1 MKKLVSLLLVASLL
15 LIGTFAAT
23 AEEAKKWEGH
33 HIVYASWGDGAEKA
47 ARDAAIAAFEEATG
61 CEVTHINNNSDYD
74 TKITAMVAAGE
85 QIDCGMLESATIAYP
100 MAEQGLLEPLDSY
113 VEASGIDMN
122 DYVAASCYYDNDG
135 NLISWSGNIELM
147 CLFYNRDVFDAAGI
161 AYPPSS
167 PEDAWTWDEFV
178 DVAKQLTKDANGLTP
193 NDEGFDPDNIVQ
205 YGVNPGVWWPVW
217 GSFILSNGGSIV
229 DENGNFAM
237 NQPEAVEALQAFCD
251 LKLVDHVAPS
261 VAASESLP
269 AGDVALLTGTYAMV
283 IDGQWNA
290 LTYSE
295 AGINFGMATL
305 PKYGD
310 KVVSICTNGM
320 NCIFSA
326 SQEKEAAWDLIQY
339 LSDPSIDLTL
349 FRNGNLMPTSIE
361 WLTDEDKLAQWV
373 GEDNPARPEGYEGII
388 DMLINNSAAPL
399 TGQIIGFPDLI
410 TLVDAGIEEVLYG
423 NMTAQEAM
431 DSVAAQIEEAGLEL
445 GLRTAATEDAAA
457 EEAPAEDAAAEEAP
471 AEDAATEETVTEEA
485 PAEDAAAE
493 EAPAEDAAETAE
505 TTEAAE

>member
-15 LIGTFAAT
+15 LIGAFAAT
-23 AEEAKKWEGH
+23 AEETKKWEGH
-33 HIVYASWGDGAEKA
+33 SIVFAGWGDGAEKA
-47 ARDAAIAAFEEATG
+47 ATEAAIAAFEEATG
-61 CEVTHINNNSDYD
+61 CEVTYINNNSDFD

-85 QIDCGMLESATIAYP
+85 QLDCAMLESATIAYP

-113 VEASGIDMN
+113 VEASGIDMS
-122 DYVAASCYYDNDG
+122 DYAAASCYYDNDG
-135 NLISWSGNIELM
+135 NLISYAGNIELM
-147 CLFYNRDVFDAAGI
+147 CLFYNKDVFDAAGI
-161 AYPPSS
+161 DYPPTS
-167 PEDAWTWDEFV
+167 PADAWTWDEFV
-178 DVAKQLTKDANGLTP
+178 DICKQLTKDANGLTP

-229 DENGNFAM
+229 DADGNFAM

-290 LTYSE
+290 LTYAE
-295 AGINFGMATL
+295 AGVNFGMAPI
-305 PKYGD
+305 PKMGD
-310 KVVSICTNGM
+310 EVVSICTTGM
-320 NCIFSA
+320 FCIFSA
-326 SQEKEAAWDLIQY
+326 SQEKDAAWDLIQY
-339 LSDPSIDLTL
+339 LNDPSLDLTL
-349 FRNGNLMPTSIE
+349 FRNGNRMPSSLA
-361 WLTDEDKLAQWV
+361 WLTEEDKLAQWV

-388 DMLINNSAAPL
+388 DMLINYSAAPL

-410 TLVDAGIEEVLYG
+410 TLVDAAIEEVLYG

-431 DSVAAQIEEAGLEL
+431 DSVAAQVEEAGLEL

-505 TTEAAE
+505 TTETAE

>member
-23 AEEAKKWEGH
+23 AEETKKWEGH

-85 QIDCGMLESATIAYP
+85 QLDCAMLESATIAYP

-113 VEASGIDMN
+113 VEASGIDMS

-161 AYPPSS
+161 EYPPTS

-178 DVAKQLTKDANGLTP
+178 DVCKQLTKDANGLTP
-193 NDEGFDPDNIVQ
+193 NDEGFDAENIVQ

-229 DENGNFAM
+229 DADGNFAM
-237 NQPEAVEALQAFCD
+237 NQPEAVEALQKFCD

-290 LTYSE
+290 LTYAE
-295 AGINFGMATL
+295 AGVNFGMAPI
-305 PKYGD
+305 PKMGD
-310 KVVSICTNGM
+310 EVVSICTTAM
-320 NCIFSA
+320 FCIFEA
-326 SQEKEAAWDLIQY
+326 SEEKDAAWDLIQY
-339 LSDPSIDLTL
+339 LNDPAIDLTL
-349 FRNGNLMPTSIE
+349 FENGNRMPTSLD
-361 WLTDEDKLAQWV
+361 WLTEEDKLAQWV

-388 DMLINNSAAPL
+388 DMLINYSAAPL

-410 TLVDAGIEEVLYG
+410 TLVDAAIEEVLYG

-431 DSVAAQIEEAGLEL
+431 DSVAAQVEEAGLEL

-457 EEAPAEDAAAEEAP
+457 EEAATEEAPAEEAVTEEAAAEEAP
-471 AEDAATEETVTEEA
+471 AEE
-485 PAEDAAAE
+485 
-493 EAPAEDAAETAE
+493 AAETAE
-505 TTEAAE
+505 TTETAE